1 MVVDANTAIGAGL
14 AVIGT
19 LGPGV
24 GVGLI
29 GAKAVEGMA
38 RQPELTNKLLVNG
51 IVFAALAEALG
62 LIAALVGLKLAGIIN
77 I

>member
-1 MVVDANTAIGAGL
+1 MVDANTAIGAGL

-51 IVFAALAEALG
+51 IVFAALSEALG